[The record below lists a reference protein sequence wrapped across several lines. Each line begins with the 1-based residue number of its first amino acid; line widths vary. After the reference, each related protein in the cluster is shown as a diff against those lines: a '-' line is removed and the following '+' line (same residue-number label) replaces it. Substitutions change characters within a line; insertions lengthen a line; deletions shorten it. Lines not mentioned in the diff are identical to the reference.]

1 MSINERIKIL
11 RAKLKINQT
20 EFASK
25 IGVTQ
30 PSLSDIEKGKTQN
43 ISNRNIKLIC
53 SVFGVREEWLLNGE
67 GDMFRT
73 EEGLLELIAVKL
85 DDLDDL
91 DRKII
96 SEYLKL
102 SPKHKKIMKDFI
114 KKLF

>member
-67 GDMFRT
+67 GDMFRN
-73 EEGLLELIAVKL
+73 EENLISLLGDKL
-85 DDLDDL
+85 DELDETDK
-91 DRKII
+91 KII
-96 SEYLKL
+96 VEYLRL
-102 SPKHKKIMKDFI
+102 SPKQRKIMKDYL
-114 KKLF
+114 KKIF